1 MLFRSAPGGGGK
13 EEGTRASAWP
23 LRSPFLPRRLGS
35 TSRPAGTWPQMD
47 LWMMKQSE
55 VSGLN
60 PGSVYVGSRCA
71 VLSVAVF
78 LKQNIFIFGGKTKKK
93 KKL

>member
-1 MLFRSAPGGGGK
+1 
-13 EEGTRASAWP
+13 
-23 LRSPFLPRRLGS
+23 
-35 TSRPAGTWPQMD
+35 MD

-71 VLSVAVF
+71 VLSIAVF